1 MLSTACDDG
10 VTKIYDLNDASIG
23 ENALWSQ
30 SFQEAKYSYQCDGP
44 INQISWSNTSPKK
57 WLGITLDHQM
67 QLLKFWPF
75 SAFAVINTSLQAQ
88 KQGDV
93 EQM

>member
-1 MLSTACDDG
+1 MAPQTTLLHKSQVNCATWYPSQNVLSTACDDG
-10 VTKIYDLNDASIG
+10 ITKIYDLNDASIG

-57 WLGITLDHQM
+57 WLGITLDNQI
-67 QLLKFWPF
+67 QLLKF
-75 SAFAVINTSLQAQ
+75 
-88 KQGDV
+88 
-93 EQM
+93 